1 MSTCSVCKGKCYTS
15 TFPQYEPDSKCQACD
30 GKGTA
35 EAEAEVRRRNPV
47 KIQKFLFLKVTV
59 LPGSR
64 LEDMAADLCGLAMDL
79 GLTVEAKF
87 NGIRCVV
94 SPGGRAETLVEHY
107 YQAVE
112 NGQTMALGH

>member
-1 MSTCSVCKGKCYTS
+1 MGACSVCKGKCYTS
-15 TFPQYEPDSKCQACD
+15 SFPQYEPDSKCQACD

-35 EAEAEVRRRNPV
+35 EAEAEVRLRNSV
-47 KIQKFLFLKVTV
+47 KIQRTLLLKVKV

-64 LEDMAADLCGLAMDL
+64 FEDAAGDLCDFANKL

-94 SPGGRAETLVEHY
+94 SPGGRAETLVEHFQ
-107 YQAVE
+107 QATE
-112 NGQTMALGH
+112 NGGTMALGH